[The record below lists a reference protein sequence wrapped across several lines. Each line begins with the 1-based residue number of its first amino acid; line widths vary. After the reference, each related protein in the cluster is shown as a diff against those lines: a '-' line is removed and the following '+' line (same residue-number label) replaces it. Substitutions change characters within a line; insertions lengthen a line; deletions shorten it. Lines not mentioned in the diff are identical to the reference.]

1 MDDILYS
8 RGKEIIMKKV
18 YQEILMQ
25 FCVDDDV
32 DIDEVLFEM
41 GIDIK
46 DNTGKT
52 FSVDWEYRD
61 TTVEER

>member
-1 MDDILYS
+1 MFEKS
-8 RGKEIIMKKV
+8 AEKEIIMKKV

-41 GIDIK
+41 DIDIK
-46 DNTGKT
+46 DTTGKT
-52 FSVDWEYRD
+52 FSVDWQYRD
-61 TTVEER
+61 TMVEER

>member
-1 MDDILYS
+1 MFEKS
-8 RGKEIIMKKV
+8 AEKEIIMKKV

-41 GIDIK
+41 GIDIQDK
-46 DNTGKT
+46 TGKT

-61 TTVEER
+61 TMVEER

>member
-1 MDDILYS
+1 
-8 RGKEIIMKKV
+8 MKKV

-41 GIDIK
+41 GIDIQDK
-46 DNTGKT
+46 TGKT
-52 FSVDWEYRD
+52 FGIDWEYRD
-61 TTVEER
+61 TMVEER

>member
-1 MDDILYS
+1 
-8 RGKEIIMKKV
+8 MKKV

-32 DIDEVLFEM
+32 DIDEVLLEM
-41 GIDIK
+41 DIDIQDK
-46 DNTGKT
+46 TGKT
-52 FSVDWEYRD
+52 FSVDWQYRD